1 MAEGQQHGAQPS
13 QKQLVLRRHPE
24 TGEAVEGQL
33 RWGFIPHT
41 ALSRPTIQPIH
52 VRAETITEKPMFA
65 DAYLKRRCVA
75 PMNSFFQK
83 DAHGRRFTISRR
95 DGALFGVAGIWDNWC
110 NPENGEWERTFA
122 LITVEANAAIA
133 PVHDRM
139 LAILDH
145 SELRRWLSAEED
157 PRDLLRPFPA
167 EFLDISLAK
176 NSRHGRA
183 RSTAASARLF

>member
-1 MAEGQQHGAQPS
+1 
-13 QKQLVLRRHPE
+13 VFRRHPE
-24 TGEAVEGQL
+24 TGEAVESQL

-52 VRAETITEKPMFA
+52 VRAETITEKPMFS

-75 PMNSFFQK
+75 PMNSCFQK
-83 DAHGRRFTISRR
+83 DSHGRRFTITRR
-95 DGALFGVAGIWDNWC
+95 DGALFGVAGIWDNWR

-139 LAILDH
+139 LAILDN
-145 SELRRWLSAEED
+145 SELRRWLSEQED
-157 PRDLLRPFPA
+157 PRDLLRPYPA
-167 EFLDISLAK
+167 EYLDVSLAK
-176 NSRHGRA
+176 NSRRRHSRPPPA
-183 RSTAASARLF
+183 STCLL